1 MPFQVPDIHIDGTPD
16 EAAAAIAGP
25 TYQPTGGY
33 RISVRWTPRSPTWTD
48 TADRRPA
55 RVDADLVRGI
65 DDNPQSGIRLSLMIN

>member
-16 EAAAAIAGP
+16 EAAAIAGRSYP
-25 TYQPTGGY
+25 PTGGY

-55 RVDADLVRGI
+55 PVDADLVRGI
-65 DDNPQSGIRLSLMIN
+65 GDDPQFGIHLSLMIN